1 MEIVGVGKVIN
12 QKVCVYAH
20 ACVYSHACVCVHT
33 YAHALALL
41 LSICQHSTG

>member
-20 ACVYSHACVCVHT
+20 ACVYSHALMRVKFK
-33 YAHALALL
+33 LL
-41 LSICQHSTG
+41 